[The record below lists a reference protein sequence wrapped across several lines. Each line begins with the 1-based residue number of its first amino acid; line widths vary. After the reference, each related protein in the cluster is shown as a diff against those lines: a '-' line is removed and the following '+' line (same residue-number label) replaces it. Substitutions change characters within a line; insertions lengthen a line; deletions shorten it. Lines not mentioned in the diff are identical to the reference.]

1 MDVLLYDKKKNISI
15 LAPTVNIIGGGQRG
29 RIEIS
34 YDGQKGSIC
43 NKYWSKTNARVL
55 CKEKGFADGETTN
68 LGSVGTGKVFL
79 SNVLCTGT
87 ESSILMCNS
96 TGWDVSSDECA
107 NHRKDVEVMCY
118 TDGMHNKVT
127 SLNLE
132 ITIFMYMVLYTCP
145 SSANLDRLMN
155 PRDSFQLITISTFS

>member
-1 MDVLLYDKKKNISI
+1 
-15 LAPTVNIIGGGQRG
+15 
-29 RIEIS
+29 
-34 YDGQKGSIC
+34 
-43 NKYWSKTNARVL
+43 
-55 CKEKGFADGETTN
+55 
-68 LGSVGTGKVFL
+68 VFL

-132 ITIFMYMVLYTCP
+132 IRHTTYQSFPSRHFIFLK
-145 SSANLDRLMN
+145 
-155 PRDSFQLITISTFS
+155 